1 MHFRE
6 AFDPFR
12 ALQSAFALLR
22 KAPLALLV
30 GGFLLWICDEVLPSI
45 GFSGDGSHK
54 VDLTGLDAK
63 QVWDTAN
70 QILRD
75 SVTAISLTIVAFALT
90 LALAGFLLAALLRVG
105 MARAT
110 ERVMTE
116 GEAELE
122 DLFQSRGR
130 WTTMVAVRF
139 LQALLLGVVALPA
152 VVLVLIAIF
161 GTLAASDDGA
171 RAAGAGILAFLAV
184 LPLILWVSLGWSLA
198 SSAVAVEGM
207 GVIESFSRSWT
218 LVRGHRW
225 TLFLYFLVLVIVRV
239 IGASCCCCT
248 AGLSIPFV
256 AAWTETA
263 NLESYLR
270 LVRSGDPSTWLDKP
284 ADSTSATPA

>member
-122 DLFQSRGR
+122 DLFQ
-130 WTTMVAVRF
+130 
-139 LQALLLGVVALPA
+139 
-152 VVLVLIAIF
+152 
-161 GTLAASDDGA
+161 
-171 RAAGAGILAFLAV
+171 
-184 LPLILWVSLGWSLA
+184 
-198 SSAVAVEGM
+198 
-207 GVIESFSRSWT
+207 
-218 LVRGHRW
+218 
-225 TLFLYFLVLVIVRV
+225 
-239 IGASCCCCT
+239 
-248 AGLSIPFV
+248 
-256 AAWTETA
+256 
-263 NLESYLR
+263 
-270 LVRSGDPSTWLDKP
+270 
-284 ADSTSATPA
+284 